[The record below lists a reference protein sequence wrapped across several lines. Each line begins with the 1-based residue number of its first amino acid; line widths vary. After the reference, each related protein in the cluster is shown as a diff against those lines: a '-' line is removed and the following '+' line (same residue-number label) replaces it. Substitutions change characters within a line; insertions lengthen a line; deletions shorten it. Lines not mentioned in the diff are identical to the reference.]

1 MQIEIKSKRCMKG
14 KVSPTAKDASEFIPG
29 VARMG
34 LIKIDVAE
42 SEKNKKGDENA
53 IKHW

>member
-1 MQIEIKSKRCMKG
+1 M
-14 KVSPTAKDASEFIPG
+14 DATELHSVVG
-29 VARMG
+29 RLG